1 MTLKDRWNRFL
12 ERATEMHGDK
22 FVYFEEEFVNY
33 KTPMKIICPVHGEFK
48 QAPDKHISNNSK
60 GCPQCWEDMKSN
72 VLKNVDRSNVKTKAI
87 LSKEEFLNRVNQ
99 KFQNKF
105 SYDLT
110 NYTGFSGAKIKIT
123 CPTHG
128 EFEICPQSHFIAE
141 TGCKKCG
148 LEKRNKT
155 STKEYEFAI
164 LQLQEKH
171 SSFYQ
176 YPDYNRENY
185 INKRSKIDIFCPK
198 HGIFQKT
205 AQKHLSG
212 QGCWGCK
219 VEQLIRDNILV
230 GGYSEDLF
238 KDRPELCNLPSVL
251 YYLKIN
257 NGEFYKIGISRY
269 DANSRFK
276 GLKHKSKGKIHSIE
290 LIWEESDSLYKCF
303 KKEQLILSQYSQY
316 RVFENWSTE
325 LFNRDV
331 ISLL

>member
-1 MTLKDRWNRFL
+1 M

-22 FVYFEEEFVNY
+22 FTYFEEEFIKQ
-33 KTPMKIICPVHGEFK
+33 KTPMKIICPIHGEFK
-48 QAPDKHISNNSK
+48 QVPDKHVAKDSK
-60 GCPQCWEDMKSN
+60 GCPQCWDNMRKD
-72 VLKNVDRSNVKTKAI
+72 VLSAVDRTNVKTKEI
-87 LSKEEFLNRVNQ
+87 LSKEEFLARVNK
-99 KFQNKF
+99 KFENKF

-110 NYTGFSGAKIKIT
+110 NYTGFSGKKIKIT
-123 CPTHG
+123 CPAHG

-155 STKEYEFAI
+155 STKAYEFAI
-164 LQLQEKH
+164 SQLQEKH

-185 INKRSKIDIFCPK
+185 VNKRSKIDIICPK
-198 HGIFQKT
+198 HGIFQKS
-205 AQKHLSG
+205 AQKHLAG

-230 GGYSEDLF
+230 GGYSEELF
-238 KDRPELCNLPSVL
+238 QTKPELRELSGSL

-257 NGEFYKIGISRY
+257 NGEFYKIGITKNG
-269 DANSRFK
+269 ALSRF
-276 GLKHKSKGKIHSIE
+276 GGIKSKAAGSVYSIE
-290 LIWEESDSLYKCF
+290 LIWEENDSLYNCF
-303 KKEQLILSQYSQY
+303 KKEQSILEQYSQY

-331 ISLL
+331 FQLN